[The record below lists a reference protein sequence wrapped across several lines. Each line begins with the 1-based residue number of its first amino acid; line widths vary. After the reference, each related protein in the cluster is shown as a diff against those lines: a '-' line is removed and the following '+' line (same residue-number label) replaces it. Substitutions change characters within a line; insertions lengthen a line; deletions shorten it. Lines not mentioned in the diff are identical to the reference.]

1 MVGFVGVTC
10 GESASAPSA
19 RLRDARITAQ
29 QKRPAA
35 KNTTNVRLRIRIGF
49 RDSTVESQG
58 SDARRKSRLLS
69 RGQKQGWAE
78 HRMPGRGIETIFSCA
93 DQTNRRPVP
102 AGTGTSA

>member
-19 RLRDARITAQ
+19 RLRDARIMAQ
-29 QKRPAA
+29 QKKPAA

-78 HRMPGRGIETIFSCA
+78 MQKLGIARNATLSG
-93 DQTNRRPVP
+93 QG
-102 AGTGTSA
+102 AGDAHKAE